1 MFRNIL
7 YRIRLFFRK
16 DRESYLHFYRILGIY
31 PRNIK
36 IYKEALVHKTRSV
49 KTKKGKWINNER
61 LEFLGDAVLDAV
73 VADILYKHFDGRKEG
88 FLTNTRSKIVQ
99 RSSLNRLAECIGLD
113 KYIKASCSNTL
124 HNSYLPGN
132 AFEAMIGALYLDR
145 GYEACKTFMET
156 RIIGKYID
164 IDAISQKEVNF
175 KSKLLEW
182 SQKNHFKLYFR
193 LLKESRDKSGS
204 PTFDS
209 VVIIEGIEA
218 GRGKGYAKKASEQNA
233 AKRTLEMVKKNH
245 KFVDSVVASKKERL
259 APKPKPEEK
268 TCDEVITV
276 AALKVQTDEQLA
288 KTISEAEEKAFKEEH
303 K

>member
-1 MFRNIL
+1 MFENIL
-7 YRIRLFFRK
+7 DRIRLFFRK
-16 DRESYLHFYRILGIY
+16 DKESYLHFYRILGFY

-36 IYKEALVHKTRSV
+36 IYKEALLHKTRSV
-49 KTKKGKWINNER
+49 KTKKGGWVNNER

-73 VADILYKHFDGRKEG
+73 VADILYKHFEGRKEG

-99 RSSLNRLAECIGLD
+99 RSSLNRLAACVGLD
-113 KYIKASCSNTL
+113 KYIKASCNNPS
-124 HNSYLPGN
+124 HNNYLPGN

-182 SQKNHFKLYFR
+182 SQKNHFKLNFR

-204 PTFDS
+204 PTFAS
-209 VVIIEGIEA
+209 VVVVEGIEA
-218 GRGKGYAKKASEQNA
+218 GSGKGYAKKASEQTA
-233 AKRTLEMVKKNH
+233 AKKTLEMIKKNH
-245 KFVDSVVASKKERL
+245 QFVDSVVAAKKNRL
-259 APKPKPEEK
+259 NPTSEPEDVESE
-268 TCDEVITV
+268 EVITV
-276 AALKVQTDEQLA
+276 AALKVQTDEELA
-288 KTISEAEEKAFKEEH
+288 KTIREAEEKAFKEQ